1 MSEEGVT
8 KKRPGSEKQK
18 GASANLQREDF
29 GAGPTNLD
37 CIEPGLWL
45 GNVTAATDDVALEQR
60 RINHI
65 LTVDSCPLP
74 RKIVMQ
80 QGIKTLF
87 IQVTDTPREDLLSH
101 FEDTYRFISE
111 GQEQGV
117 VLVHCYFGV
126 SRSATI
132 VIAYM
137 MKKHGLSF
145 EDALERVSPA
155 LGRYT
160 PQLSP
165 GTQSRVKSRRM
176 FVGPNPGFQSQLRL
190 YHVMGWKIDR
200 SNDQFR
206 LFRLHVAADMIKKA
220 KILPQSCMDVIKSD
234 PALITVRPE
243 PVVYRCHKCR
253 YVTHK
258 LRLPQVQVCNS
269 QAQTAT
275 SARYVTHMIRL
286 PQVQVCN
293 SHDQTATSA
302 VSGTQM
308 SDPVRLETAR
318 FLSRKHSS
326 RRILASASNLLP
338 HNTKQKSLWVDGK
351 WLSRDKG
358 TPALCS
364 ETYFVEPLAWMSSVP
379 HSLQG
384 KLHCPKCQN
393 KLGSFSWLMGCQC
406 PCGSKISPAFYLV
419 PSKVEWSNMVQNV
432 QVTV

>member
-1 MSEEGVT
+1 MSSGLNAARESGNT
-8 KKRPGSEKQK
+8 
-18 GASANLQREDF
+18 SARH
-29 GAGPTNLD
+29 
-37 CIEPGLWL
+37 C
-45 GNVTAATDDVALEQR
+45 EQS
-60 RINHI
+60 
-65 LTVDSCPLP
+65 D
-74 RKIVMQ
+74 
-80 QGIKTLF
+80 
-87 IQVTDTPREDLLSH
+87 
-101 FEDTYRFISE
+101 
-111 GQEQGV
+111 
-117 VLVHCYFGV
+117 
-126 SRSATI
+126 
-132 VIAYM
+132 
-137 MKKHGLSF
+137 
-145 EDALERVSPA
+145 
-155 LGRYT
+155 
-160 PQLSP
+160 
-165 GTQSRVKSRRM
+165 RVKSRRR

-258 LRLPQVQVCNS
+258 L
-269 QAQTAT
+269 
-275 SARYVTHMIRL
+275 RL